1 MVARLVVATVGEKVV
16 ELDVSKDASMAA
28 HLVALMAGRKADGLA
43 AKMVESRA
51 LMRVVLRAASL
62 VGMSAAL

>member
-43 AKMVESRA
+43 AKMVATMVS
-51 LMRVVLRAASL
+51 
-62 VGMSAAL
+62 